1 MVWLNK
7 TQIVECSGCFPLCHQ
22 VMSPRAAESTTEL
35 APGPRNWFVSWSNRL
50 RGGFLCWP
58 CVRTSKTTVWE
69 SWRTSM
75 TQMYPNVCTCNFHK
89 SPIMQAQL
97 LTLVLH
103 VEAVQFKASLSLP
116 RIKEVAIATLLF
128 RFPLIG
134 HWAPYLNA
142 SNVLLR
148 GRVIMWK
155 HVVLVISK
163 SDSTVASQW
172 PERWMLR
179 RVPGF
184 GQCTASDSNYV
195 RRVAELNQGP
205 GPWPPWPPWPLQ
217 SVRAFGW

>member
-1 MVWLNK
+1 
-7 TQIVECSGCFPLCHQ
+7 
-22 VMSPRAAESTTEL
+22 
-35 APGPRNWFVSWSNRL
+35 
-50 RGGFLCWP
+50 
-58 CVRTSKTTVWE
+58 
-69 SWRTSM
+69 
-75 TQMYPNVCTCNFHK
+75 MYPSVCTCNFHK

-97 LTLVLH
+97 VTLLLH
-103 VEAVQFKASLSLP
+103 VEAVQFKTSLSLP

-195 RRVAELNQGP
+195 RWVAELNQGP
-205 GPWPPWPPWPLQ
+205 GPFAAMAAMAFAECSGFWLVKHTFLLCPNFFLTIPASCLFLPSNIIFKSGEGPRMVT
-217 SVRAFGW
+217 SVNCTYWKPFR